1 MEKINREKITV
12 VGAGLAGSEAAWQ
25 LACRG
30 YQVTLKE
37 MRPSKLTPAHKTAN
51 PAELVCSNSFKSLDP
66 NSASGSLKEELRK
79 LGCLILTSAER
90 ARVPAGQALAVD
102 REKFSDL
109 VRVELE
115 KTGRIAFDTEE
126 VRSIPTED
134 ELAANDEYWVIAS
147 GPLTSDGLAQAI
159 AKTINT
165 KETLHF
171 YDAIAPILD
180 SESIDFDQ
188 CFFGNRYGEEG
199 EGDYLNIPLDKT
211 QYYELIDAI
220 NKSEK
225 VPLQSFEDTK
235 YFESC
240 LPIEVMA
247 ERGPDTLRFG
257 PLKPV
262 GFIDPKTK
270 RRPYAVIQLRIEN
283 QDRTMFS
290 MVGFQTKMKW
300 GEQKRVLSTLPGLEK
315 AEFLRFGS
323 IHRNTYLNSPELLNA
338 NLSLKANKRVFLAGQ
353 ITGVEGYLE
362 STAIGLLA
370 ALNIHRRISAN
381 QEAPTI
387 NLPKTTVL
395 GSLGDYITRGCAG
408 PFAPMNSNWGLLPA
422 LQPIDGRRKIPKS
435 DRKKLYAERCA
446 RNFGE
451 WFRGSS
457 WIEPIPEANRT
468 VDADS
473 FSGSRLQA

>member
-1 MEKINREKITV
+1 
-12 VGAGLAGSEAAWQ
+12 
-25 LACRG
+25 
-30 YQVTLKE
+30 
-37 MRPSKLTPAHKTAN
+37 
-51 PAELVCSNSFKSLDP
+51 
-66 NSASGSLKEELRK
+66 
-79 LGCLILTSAER
+79 
-90 ARVPAGQALAVD
+90 
-102 REKFSDL
+102 
-109 VRVELE
+109 
-115 KTGRIAFDTEE
+115 
-126 VRSIPTED
+126 
-134 ELAANDEYWVIAS
+134 
-147 GPLTSDGLAQAI
+147 
-159 AKTINT
+159 
-165 KETLHF
+165 
-171 YDAIAPILD
+171 
-180 SESIDFDQ
+180 
-188 CFFGNRYGEEG
+188 
-199 EGDYLNIPLDKT
+199 
-211 QYYELIDAI
+211 
-220 NKSEK
+220 
-225 VPLQSFEDTK
+225 
-235 YFESC
+235 
-240 LPIEVMA
+240 
-247 ERGPDTLRFG
+247 
-257 PLKPV
+257 
-262 GFIDPKTK
+262 
-270 RRPYAVIQLRIEN
+270 
-283 QDRTMFS
+283 MFS